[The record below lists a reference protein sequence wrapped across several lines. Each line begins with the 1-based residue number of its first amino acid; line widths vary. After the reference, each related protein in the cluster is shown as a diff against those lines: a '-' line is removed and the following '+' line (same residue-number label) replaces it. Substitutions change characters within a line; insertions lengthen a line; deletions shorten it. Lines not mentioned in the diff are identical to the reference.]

1 MKTKELLFQIHDDE
15 IAQAIQALERQT
27 SGELRVLVTGQPVE
41 DALTSAWQAFAR
53 LGMDLTTRR
62 NAVLLF
68 VAPESQKF
76 ALIHDEG
83 YADKTDPAFWQT
95 LADQIHD
102 GFQSG
107 NYTGTLVQVIFQCA
121 AHMAQF
127 FPHQPGD
134 INELPDSLVRE

>member
-41 DALTSAWQAFAR
+41 DALTAAWQAFAR
-53 LGMDLTTRR
+53 LGMDRTTRR

-83 YADKTDPAFWQT
+83 YADKTDPTFWQT

-107 NYTGTLVQVIFQCA
+107 NYTGTLVQVISQCA